1 MMAAP
6 ARNALIRT
14 PKPAICVMPSMA
26 PATALMPSGF
36 VTVTLVRSENAPVRR
51 PGVTAK
57 PITVIVVDAIV
68 NHRTGRHRR
77 DGSFPSGNRRKS
89 GMKIASTATIN
100 HRSNQAATRP
110 KGRPPGLFTSAS
122 VA

>member
-1 MMAAP
+1 M
-6 ARNALIRT
+6 
-14 PKPAICVMPSMA
+14 
-26 PATALMPSGF
+26 
-36 VTVTLVRSENAPVRR
+36 
-51 PGVTAK
+51 
-57 PITVIVVDAIV
+57 TVIVVAAIV

-89 GMKIASTATIN
+89 GMKIESTATIS

-110 KGRPPGLFTSAS
+110 KGRPPGWATSAS